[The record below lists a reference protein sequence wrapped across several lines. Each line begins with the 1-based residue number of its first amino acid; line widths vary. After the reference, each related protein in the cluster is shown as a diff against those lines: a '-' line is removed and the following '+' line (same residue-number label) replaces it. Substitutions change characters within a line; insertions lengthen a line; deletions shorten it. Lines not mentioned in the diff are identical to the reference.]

1 MKNHPLYK
9 KLKQIALD
17 RNYTVEQAQALDF
30 NQAAELLE
38 TRSFSLTFLINMKY
52 GVIDT
57 LRHRD
62 DENDLQQLK
71 ETTQNWLDTNFP
83 DWEAE
88 RGRQGNKPY
97 ITIWLRGKP

>member
-9 KLKQIALD
+9 KLKQIVLD
-17 RNYTVEQAQALDF
+17 RNYTVEQAQALGF

-52 GVIDT
+52 GVIDA
-57 LRHRD
+57 LWHRD
-62 DENDLQQLK
+62 DENDLQHLK
-71 ETTQNWLDTNFP
+71 EIVKNWLDIDFP

-88 RGRQGNKPY
+88 RGRQGSKPY
-97 ITIWLRGKP
+97 ITFWLRGKP

>member
-1 MKNHPLYK
+1 MENHPLYK
-9 KLKQIALD
+9 KLKHIALD
-17 RNYTVEQAQALDF
+17 GNYTVEQAQALGF
-30 NQAAELLE
+30 NQTAELLE
-38 TRSFSLTFLINMKY
+38 TRSFSLTFLVNMKR
-52 GVIDT
+52 GVIDA

-62 DENDLQQLK
+62 DENDFQQLK
-71 ETTQNWLDTNFP
+71 QTAQNWLDTNFP

>member
-9 KLKQIALD
+9 KLEQIALD
-17 RNYTVEQAQALDF
+17 RNYTVEQAQTLDF

-38 TRSFSLTFLINMKY
+38 THSFSLTFLMNMKH
-52 GVIDT
+52 GVIDA

-62 DENDLQQLK
+62 DESNLQQLK
-71 ETTQNWLDTNFP
+71 ETAKNWLDTNFP

-88 RGRQGNKPY
+88 RGRQANKPY